1 VASAEQEWRRA
12 VTFEGLE
19 VNRNRSLPPL
29 VMAPTLEEFIARNQK
44 AEAGVRE
51 FLERRDVLTLPTWLQ
66 HFTLRPQPP
75 YLAALGDFIEMD
87 DFTSPSRLD
96 QNGIRYV
103 APALANRRIFLGCRR
118 NGSAD
123 TDKSMRARL
132 AIMGSFARR
141 GRIRTRYAGTTMTRV
156 RMKVSDSTR
165 KK

>member
-123 TDKSMRARL
+123 TDSP
-132 AIMGSFARR
+132 
-141 GRIRTRYAGTTMTRV
+141 
-156 RMKVSDSTR
+156 
-165 KK
+165 